1 MQFLN
6 QGPSSQILNQLQNPL
21 MSLIGDNG
29 QGAFEQFMASAQ
41 PGFERNLNFGLG
53 AINSAAPAANSS
65 AFGIQGID
73 TTTQALQDWNMFT
86 QQARLGFMEPS
97 LQAAGLLTSAAGA
110 AGQENIGMAINP
122 TANLMNTILGGG
134 FQPGMSEVVQQ
145 GGPLDFL
152 TQGILGASALIPG
165 IGPAAGFLGGL
176 FGGGGQRGGGASGD
190 GSGMNLFMNQ
200 STRPRSG
207 MRGGFPG

>member
-6 QGPSSQILNQLQNPL
+6 QGPSSQALSQLAGPL

-29 QGAFEQFMASAQ
+29 MGAFNQFMAAAQ

-53 AINSAAPAANSS
+53 ALNAAAPAANSS
-65 AFGIQGID
+65 AFGLQGID
-73 TTTQALQDWNMFT
+73 TTTRALDDFNMFS
-86 QQARLGFMEPS
+86 QQARLGFLQPS

-122 TANLMNTILGGG
+122 TSNIMNTIFGGG
-134 FQPGMSEVVQQ
+134 FQPGLGEAVQT
-145 GGPLDFL
+145 GGPLDFI

-165 IGPAAGFLGGL
+165 IGQIAPLLAGLFSGGGNPGSGNIPFQGGNM
-176 FGGGGQRGGGASGD
+176 FGGGGGATGPQGGSGGGK
-190 GSGMNLFMNQ
+190 
-200 STRPRSG
+200 
-207 MRGGFPG
+207 